1 MKHDLITDIHL
12 IFDTGVLILIWLV
25 QLVIYP
31 GLAAMKDQQLQAW
44 HPVYTCR
51 VTIVVLPL
59 MMGQLII
66 SILHVMISGKTTA
79 MLSLLIVIIMWGIT
93 FGKAVPLHNQVE
105 TSGSPTSI
113 IAQLIR
119 VNWYRT
125 IGWTI
130 AWFISIMAW
139 INALK

>member
-31 GLAAMKDQQLQAW
+31 GLAAMKDQQLKAW
-44 HPVYTCR
+44 HPLYTRR
-51 VTIVVLPL
+51 VTIIVLPL
-59 MMGQLII
+59 LVGQLII
-66 SILHVMISGKTTA
+66 NIISMLISGQTTA

-130 AWFISIMAW
+130 VWFITLLAWFS
-139 INALK
+139 ALK